1 MTTRA
6 LRDEYHTTL
15 VCVDACQSG
24 VLSGRFYNRFLSEGK
39 SFRCLTEFLQA
50 MEHMLNTLDFPRVY
64 TQCRSFISAASPV
77 SDRGAEEN
85 RIGGMEATF
94 AVRIRYRQNSSWQGT
109 VKWLEG
115 EQELQFRSAL
125 ELICMISNVLEC
137 RIPS

>member
-6 LRDEYHTTL
+6 LGDEFHTTL

-50 MEHMLNTLDFPRVY
+50 MEHMLDTLDFPRAY
-64 TQCRSFISAASPV
+64 TQCRSFKPAVPAP
-77 SDRGAEEN
+77 DRAAEES

-94 AVRIRYRQNSSWQGT
+94 AVRIQFRQNSSWQGS

-125 ELICMISNVLEC
+125 ELVCMISSVLEC

>member
-6 LRDEYHTTL
+6 LGDEYHTTL

-39 SFRCLTEFLQA
+39 SFRCLTEFLQV
-50 MEHMLNTLDFPRVY
+50 MEHMLDTLDFPRAY
-64 TQCRSFISAASPV
+64 TQCRSFISVPPVLERAAE
-77 SDRGAEEN
+77 DN

-94 AVRIRYRQNSSWQGT
+94 AVRIQFRQNSSWQGS

-115 EQELQFRSAL
+115 GQELRFRSAL
-125 ELICMISNVLEC
+125 ELVCMISNVLTC